1 VSQGEG
7 KRVHRLADNWGIHS
21 SLYENGSLLSSK
33 ISASSTSCAHS
44 TGQREEAALE
54 LYFYNARYYD
64 PVLGRF
70 IAPDTIVPEPGN
82 PQALNRYAYV
92 YNNPLQYTD
101 PSGHW
106 LETAWDIANIV
117 WDIHEI
123 RQDPGNLWNW
133 GALVVDVGTALLPG
147 VPAFAGVVSKGGKA
161 AKAAVE
167 VASHADEVVDA
178 ARLGAR
184 AEDFAKVAHI
194 PGADTLL
201 KKLLSTSAPILKGA
215 EFELEFALKHADE
228 IEEMGRVLEVIHG
241 GNKEIDFVL
250 KGNVF
255 VNVKNYNWAAY
266 SEFAVGKATTDLV
279 EEAKSFFKYNPSAVK
294 YVFKGSVPDSV
305 RQALEAAGIIV
316 EVTP

>member
-1 VSQGEG
+1 V
-7 KRVHRLADNWGIHS
+7 
-21 SLYENGSLLSSK
+21 
-33 ISASSTSCAHS
+33 
-44 TGQREEAALE
+44 
-54 LYFYNARYYD
+54 
-64 PVLGRF
+64 
-70 IAPDTIVPEPGN
+70 PDPGN
-82 PQALNRYAYV
+82 ALDYHRYAYV
-92 YNNPLQYTD
+92 RFNPLKYTD
-101 PSGHW
+101 PSGHR
-106 LETAWDIANIV
+106 LETVWDIANIA

-133 GALVVDVGTALLPG
+133 GALVVDVGAALLPG

-167 VASHADEVVDA
+167 VASHADEVVNV

-184 AEDFAKVAHI
+184 AEEFTKVAHI

-305 RQALEAAGIIV
+305 RQALEAAGIIGR
-316 EVTP
+316 